1 MAQVLTQRGAFIGG
15 EWLPGDG
22 EEIEVRSPASGELLG
37 SVRAATA
44 DQVDRAVAA
53 AAAAFE
59 TWRRTSVLERVEI
72 CRRAYDICMDRA
84 EEIARMI
91 TRETGKT
98 IRESREEMVEYTADH
113 FRRASEDMLRHAGQ
127 VLPSTQGQTHKR
139 IIIIQEPVG
148 VVAAISPWNFPVDIA
163 GIPIVYGLAFGC
175 TTVWKPSELAPLC
188 AELFVDVL
196 HEAGFPAGTV
206 NLVHGRGDVGAKLTG
221 HRDVASVVFT
231 GSVATGEKVAREA
244 GLKNRILE
252 LGGNGPQIV
261 LADANLEAAADAA
274 VMGCFYLAGQ
284 VCTAAERVLVH
295 SDVHDRFV
303 DLLVAKTKELRIG
316 DPLDE
321 ATDMGPM
328 CNASRSRT
336 HGTSPTPSSS
346 ARSSSTA
353 ASKACT
359 TSRRSSPAS
368 RARWRSREET
378 FGPVAPIMRFDTLD
392 EAIAIGNETEF
403 GLTAPS
409 SPRSTSRSEALRTSV
424 ASGARA
430 ASRGA
435 GRFAG
440 QAGTGRQ
447 PCEAPQPARRPLV
460 GRRLRKPSGL
470 RVAGGLMGVRRRD
483 SGGVRRLAAHAHQT
497 AGRSTR
503 SRRHA
508 HSVRASSCMC
518 ERSSGRPCGASG
530 RVLSTW

>member
-15 EWLPGDG
+15 EWLSGGG
-22 EEIEVRSPASGELLG
+22 EEIEVRSPATGESLG
-37 SVRAATA
+37 AVRAATPE
-44 DQVDRAVAA
+44 QVDEAVAA

-113 FRRASEDMLRHAGQ
+113 FRRAAEDVMRHAGQ
-127 VLPSTQGQTHKR
+127 VLPSTQGRTHKR
-139 IIIIQEPVG
+139 ILVVQEPIG

-196 HEAGFPAGTV
+196 HDAGFPPGTV
-206 NLVHGRGDVGAKLTG
+206 NLVHGRGDVGAALTA

-231 GSVATGEKVAREA
+231 GSITTGEKVAREA

-303 DLLVAKTKELRIG
+303 DLLVERTRLLQIG

-321 ATDMGPM
+321 STDMGPM
-328 CNASRSRT
+328 CNAVTLERT
-336 HGTSPTPSSS
+336 KRHVQDAVDRGAEVVYGGSANGMYHEPTILTGITSEM
-346 ARSSSTA
+346 AIA
-353 ASKACT
+353 
-359 TSRRSSPAS
+359 
-368 RARWRSREET
+368 REET
-378 FGPVAPIMRFDTLD
+378 FGPVAPIMRFDTLE

-403 GLTAPS
+403 GLTAAVFTNS
-409 SPRSTSRSEALRTSV
+409 LSDAWH
-424 ASGARA
+424 A
-430 ASRGA
+430 ASELRHGTVHINETTNYWDQLAPFGGAKKSGA
-435 GRFAG
+435 GRELAG
-440 QAGTGRQ
+440 WITDALTETKQITFELG
-447 PCEAPQPARRPLV
+447 
-460 GRRLRKPSGL
+460 
-470 RVAGGLMGVRRRD
+470 
-483 SGGVRRLAAHAHQT
+483 
-497 AGRSTR
+497 
-503 SRRHA
+503 
-508 HSVRASSCMC
+508 
-518 ERSSGRPCGASG
+518 
-530 RVLSTW
+530 